1 MMATRL
7 GKGFAV
13 KGDKITDRRHK
24 LGSVSDQIRKRKSK
38 KARPVTKIKAATKAQ
53 GLFRK

>member
-1 MMATRL
+1 M
-7 GKGFAV
+7 GKGFGV